1 MEAETYYSILKV
13 ARNASD
19 SDIKK
24 SFRQLS
30 KEYHPDKNPTGE
42 EHFKKINEAYS
53 VLSDKK
59 KRAEYDF
66 RLDNPT
72 PPNPANDPFAKYR
85 NVVFSMMDLEHLNI
99 HVDRHFKI
107 SELMNG
113 IEDTVSYQISK
124 YSLSES
130 KIENK
135 TVRYNVNMST
145 TGYPLALIGGKLGII
160 VRMRYGGSSQEID
173 GFDDVFHRKH
183 HGEATGDLFIRIII
197 DMEGLEITDSSD
209 LVQTVELSLSDIL
222 FAEELFLENPFGK
235 KYKINSVNSPT
246 LSNIQV
252 RIPEQGLASAFG
264 KRGSYIFNISVK
276 KPDLS
281 KINDTQ
287 LATLKELLRDLDK

>member
-13 ARNASD
+13 TRNASD

-24 SFRQLS
+24 AFRQLS
-30 KEYHPDKNPTGE
+30 KEYHPDKNPNGE

-66 RLDNPT
+66 RLDNPA
-72 PPNPANDPFAKYR
+72 PPNPANDPYAKYR
-85 NVVFSMMDLEHLNI
+85 GVVFSMMDLDHLNI

-124 YSLSES
+124 SSLSES

-135 TVRYNVNMST
+135 TVKYKVNMST

-173 GFDDVFHRKH
+173 GFDDVFHRRH

-197 DMEGLEITDSSD
+197 DMEGLEITESSD
-209 LVQTVELSLSDIL
+209 LVQTVELSLKDVL
-222 FAEELFLENPFGK
+222 FVDELFLESVFGK
-235 KYKINSVNSPT
+235 KYKINSVNTPT

-252 RIPEQGLASAFG
+252 RIPEQGLVSAFG

-276 KPDLS
+276 KPDIS
-281 KINDTQ
+281 KISDTQ

>member
-13 ARNASD
+13 ARNASE

-24 SFRQLS
+24 AFRQLS
-30 KEYHPDKNPTGE
+30 KEYHPDKNPNGE
-42 EHFKKINEAYS
+42 DHFKKINEAYS

-72 PPNPANDPFAKYR
+72 PFNFMNSPFAKYQ
-85 NVVFSMMDLEHLNI
+85 NAAFSMMNLEHLNI
-99 HVDRHFKI
+99 HVDKHFKI

-113 IEDTVSYQISK
+113 IEDIVSYQISK
-124 YSLSES
+124 SSLSDS
-130 KIENK
+130 KIESK
-135 TVRYNVNMST
+135 TVEYKVNMST
-145 TGYPLALIGGKLGII
+145 TGYPLAFIGGKLGII
-160 VRMRYGGSSQEID
+160 VRMKHGGSSQEID
-173 GFDDVFHRKH
+173 GFDDAFHHKH

-197 DMEGLEITDSSD
+197 DMEGLEITDSFD
-209 LVQTVELSLSDIL
+209 LVQTVDLSLNDIL
-222 FAEELFLENPFGK
+222 FTDDLFLENPFGK
-235 KYKINSVNSPT
+235 KYKVNAINSPT

-252 RIPEQGLASAFG
+252 RIPEQGLVSAFG
-264 KRGSYIFNISVK
+264 KRGAYIFNISVK

-287 LATLKELLRDLDK
+287 LTTLKELLETLDK